1 MTTRTTTRRRGRPP
15 KDPRASKP
23 VEEDLIGGSTSDE
36 KQELADGLDLGV
48 VYGGVSASWLAH
60 VFGMDKNTVKKK
72 LAQGNCTIV
81 GKNKGTPL
89 YTIKEAASY
98 LVPPKVDIDSY
109 MRSLRYNDLPP
120 MLQAAYWDAMT
131 KRQKWEKEA
140 GMLWRTDDVMDVL
153 GKFATTIKSTIQL
166 FPENVKGLTDKQRIG
181 LQQQVDSLLNDIHEI
196 MISAPREG
204 YTPSSVVA
212 INGQED
218 DELV

>member
-109 MRSLRYNDLPP
+109 MRSLRYTDLHPR
-120 MLQAAYWDAMT
+120 LQAANWSALT
-131 KRQKWEKEA
+131 KGQNWKKKP
-140 GMLWRTDDVMDVL
+140 GCSGVP
-153 GKFATTIKSTIQL
+153 TT
-166 FPENVKGLTDKQRIG
+166 
-181 LQQQVDSLLNDIHEI
+181 
-196 MISAPREG
+196 
-204 YTPSSVVA
+204 
-212 INGQED
+212 
-218 DELV
+218 